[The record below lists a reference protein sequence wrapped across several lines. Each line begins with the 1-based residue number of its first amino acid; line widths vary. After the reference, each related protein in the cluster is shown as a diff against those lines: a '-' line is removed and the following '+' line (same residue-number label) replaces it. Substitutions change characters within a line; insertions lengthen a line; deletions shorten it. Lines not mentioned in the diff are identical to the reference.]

1 MTRTPA
7 KEAIFEGGPMSSES
21 NEQVTGTEQDVLVL
35 DRVGTDDRVARIT
48 FNRPDKLNALSMDLL
63 EEFDRALHELERDF
77 SVRAIIIRGAGRAFS
92 SGYDLAPPDRGTAD
106 GVGAGHRKE
115 DEQGRQLFMGTRTGM
130 QDVVDIFMYFWNVAK
145 VTIAQIHG
153 YALAGG
159 CELAMMADLVVAA
172 DDAAIGHPGV
182 RFATSRTGVMW
193 PYVLGMRKAKE
204 LYYTG
209 EAISG
214 EEAEKIGMINHAW
227 PLEDLDA
234 RTIAYAD
241 HIANLPSDH
250 LGVLKQSFNRFYEN
264 MGLYSSIRSAV
275 DLDAVAS
282 QHTSQAIAFREKL
295 AEGINSG
302 AGLGPAFAWRDGPY
316 RDHRPGRKP
325 SS

>member
-1 MTRTPA
+1 
-7 KEAIFEGGPMSSES
+7 MSSERS
-21 NEQVTGTEQDVLVL
+21 DEAAVTEEDVLIL
-35 DRVGTDDRVARIT
+35 DRVGTDGRVARIT
-48 FNRPDKLNALSMDLL
+48 FNRPDKLNALSMGLL
-63 EEFDRALHELERDF
+63 EEFDRVLHELERDF
-77 SVRAIIIRGAGRAFS
+77 SVRTIIVRGAGRAFS
-92 SGYDLAPPDRGTAD
+92 SGYDLAPPDQDTAD
-106 GVGAGHRKE
+106 GVGAGHRKA
-115 DEQGRQLFMGTRTGM
+115 DEEGRHLFMGTRTGM
-130 QDVVDIFMYFWNVAK
+130 QDVVDIFMYFWNVSK
-145 VTIAQIHG
+145 VTVAQIHG

-214 EEAEKIGMINHAW
+214 AEAEEIGMINHAW
-227 PLEDLDA
+227 PAEELDERA
-234 RTIAYAD
+234 ISYAD
-241 HIANLPSDH
+241 HIANLPADH

-282 QHTSQAIAFREKL
+282 QHTSQAYAFREKII
-295 AEGINSG
+295 EGISSG

-316 RDHRPGRKP
+316 NDHRPNRRG
-325 SS
+325 